1 MKIRMKT
8 LAAGA
13 DGVLQPGQEVDL
25 PLEVA
30 KQYIAGGYAVPV
42 RGSQER
48 ATARSSEAT
57 VLLQQADALRQGLGI
72 SPEIAQE
79 MASQGIVLAKIAAV
93 DDKTLLSIT
102 GIGPARLRKIREKT
116 GGGGQ

>member
-25 PLEVA
+25 PPEVA
-30 KQYIAGGYAVPV
+30 RQYIAGGYAVPV
-42 RGSQER
+42 RGGQER
-48 ATARSSEAT
+48 ATAGPSEAT
-57 VLLQQADALRQGLGI
+57 TLQQQAEALRQGLGL

-79 MASQGIVLAKIAAV
+79 MASRGIILAKIAAT
-93 DDKTLLSIT
+93 DDKTLLRIP